1 MKCMFF
7 YNCIDF
13 VIFLFIICICI
24 LSFYRSESSFNF
36 GVVLIGEKKMD
47 FFFEMLV
54 GIIIVVVLV
63 VILCMVIAIG
73 MIVIFIKRCVF
84 GY

>member
-1 MKCMFF
+1 MKVVL
-7 YNCIDF
+7 I
-13 VIFLFIICICI
+13 
-24 LSFYRSESSFNF
+24 NF